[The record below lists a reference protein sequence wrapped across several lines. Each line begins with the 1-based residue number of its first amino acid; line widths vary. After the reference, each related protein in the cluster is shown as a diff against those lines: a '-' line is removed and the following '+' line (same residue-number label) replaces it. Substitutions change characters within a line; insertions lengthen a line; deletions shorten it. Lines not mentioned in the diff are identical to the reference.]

1 MQDRTKVIIL
11 GGGPGSIFAY
21 YGALAADYDHDEIQ
35 IWANGLTYP
44 PGAFWVHQLPQNCEV
59 AFEPTRINVH
69 LAGIAEEYSRK
80 QWGVSYPTSAATYC
94 GKSYNAYNPHV
105 VLPTLWEICNTKK
118 VDVKWDIHSVLDLAE
133 QYEFVIVT
141 FPITHEALSV
151 FGQLKVPIYHSPI
164 NYEKD
169 KPDNYCLYNGMEGI
183 DWVRVTKIFG
193 HISVEY
199 PHLMAEQVE
208 YILEQERMVWG
219 DRAVGKVSL
228 VPEMHPLT
236 QPIKEKVI
244 GRSRNVLLTGRW
256 ATLNRKAL
264 SHDSWNEV
272 YDFITGEGELP
283 YD

>member
-1 MQDRTKVIIL
+1 M
-11 GGGPGSIFAY
+11 
-21 YGALAADYDHDEIQ
+21 
-35 IWANGLTYP
+35 
-44 PGAFWVHQLPQNCEV
+44 
-59 AFEPTRINVH
+59 
-69 LAGIAEEYSRK
+69 
-80 QWGVSYPTSAATYC
+80 
-94 GKSYNAYNPHV
+94 